1 MADFIGSVQM
11 KAGEC
16 HTADDAVQL
25 NSAIAAFQSKS
36 ADQMAKLEEMEH
48 VAASLYGTCE

>member
-1 MADFIGSVQM
+1 MADFIGSVQI